1 MYLQKVAGTRMCKM
15 SGHYGLLRMLR
26 EQGYRL
32 TPQREMVIL
41 ALHEAEGHLSAEE
54 VYERVRRQNPYVDLS
69 TVYRTLELLREMGIV
84 SQCQV
89 NGPQALYELTVRSP
103 HHHLVCRHCKA
114 VIDIAPDDLSGL
126 RELLLE
132 RYHFKAD
139 LEHLILEGLCS
150 ACAAQCEPAAGRSA
164 LQEATKPR

>member
-1 MYLQKVAGTRMCKM
+1 M

-41 ALHEAEGHLSAEE
+41 ALHEAKGHLSAEE
-54 VYERVRRQNPYVDLS
+54 VYERVRQQNPCVDLS

-89 NGPQALYELTVRSP
+89 NGPQTLYELTVRSP
-103 HHHLVCRHCKA
+103 HHHLVCRRCKA
-114 VIDIAPDDLSGL
+114 VIDIAPDDLDDL
-126 RELLLE
+126 RELLLA
-132 RYHFKAD
+132 RYGFKAD
-139 LEHLILEGLCS
+139 LEHLILEGLCTT
-150 ACAAQCEPAAGRSA
+150 CVAQNEPVTGRPA
-164 LQEATKPR
+164 LHEMAKFT

>member
-1 MYLQKVAGTRMCKM
+1 M

-26 EQGYRL
+26 EQGHRL

-41 ALHEAEGHLSAEE
+41 ALHEADGHLSAEG
-54 VYERVRRQNPYVDLS
+54 VYERVQRQNPYVDVS

-89 NGPQALYELTVRSP
+89 NGHQALFELTMRSP
-103 HHHLVCRHCKA
+103 HHHLVCRNCKTML
-114 VIDIAPDDLSGL
+114 DIASGDLDDLKT
-126 RELLLE
+126 LLLE

-139 LEHLILEGLCS
+139 LGHLVLEGLCS
-150 ACAAQCEPAAGRSA
+150 RCASQWAPGSEA
-164 LQEATKPR
+164 LALEGDTKSNYAEGEAHAHP